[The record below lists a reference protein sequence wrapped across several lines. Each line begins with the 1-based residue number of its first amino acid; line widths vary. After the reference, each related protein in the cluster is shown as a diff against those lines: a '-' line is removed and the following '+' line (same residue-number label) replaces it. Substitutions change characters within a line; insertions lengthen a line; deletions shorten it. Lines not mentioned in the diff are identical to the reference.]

1 MSRKYPEHVL
11 FLTSSSNA
19 LSLEQITSKYPDSG
33 TLITFFQFLLI
44 SLHGL
49 PRHLEFSN
57 GRFPYP
63 RLRARKIPITPYLV
77 QVALFYL
84 VSLLNNIAFGYK
96 IPMPVHIIFRS
107 GGLIV
112 SMVLGYLLSG
122 KRYASFHFPAILL
135 LKLRVNSYTLVQV
148 ASVII
153 VTAGVAITTISA
165 SKPASKASVAQESD
179 APIQFT
185 ATYAIG
191 IAILSVAL
199 IFAGLLGL
207 VQDWTYAKY
216 GRPSTESVRPPK
228 TTNGAAASHQ
238 APKKPDEP
246 SWQESLFYLHFL
258 ALPMFLTV
266 HEDLTAQFH
275 ALHAGPRLVLPLS
288 FSALYRAYPT
298 LSYPLVA
305 NAAPATAATADML
318 MVPTAYF
325 PLLLN
330 TLTQLLC
337 AAGVHRLTGKVSSLT
352 VTLTL
357 VVRKAVSLVISVL
370 LYGGDGKGNTRMWAG
385 AVLVLSGTI
394 GYALGGKPTPRKA
407 HAKDKKE

>member
-1 MSRKYPEHVL
+1 MFDWIATL
-11 FLTSSSNA
+11 GLIFGGCCSNA

-63 RLRARKIPITPYLV
+63 RLKARKIPITPYLV
-77 QVALFYL
+77 QVALFYF

-122 KRYASFHFPAILL
+122 KRY
-135 LKLRVNSYTLVQV
+135 TLVQV

-165 SKPASKASVAQESD
+165 SKPAPKASLARESD

-191 IAILSVAL
+191 IAILSIAL

-216 GRPSTESVRPPK
+216 GRPSPK
-228 TTNGAAASHQ
+228 ATNGAAASQ
-238 APKKPDEP
+238 QTPKKPDEP

-266 HEDLTAQFH
+266 HEDLAAQFR

-288 FSALYRAYPT
+288 LSALHQTYPT

-305 NAAPATAATADML
+305 NVAPATATAATDIL
-318 MVPTAYF
+318 LVPTAYF

-394 GYALGGKPTPRKA
+394 GYALGGKPAPRKA
-407 HAKDKKE
+407 RAKDKKE

>member
-1 MSRKYPEHVL
+1 M
-11 FLTSSSNA
+11 
-19 LSLEQITSKYPDSG
+19 
-33 TLITFFQFLLI
+33 
-44 SLHGL
+44 
-49 PRHLEFSN
+49 HLELSN

-63 RLRARKIPITPYLV
+63 RLKARKIPITPYLV
-77 QVALFYL
+77 QVALFYF

-122 KRYASFHFPAILL
+122 KRY
-135 LKLRVNSYTLVQV
+135 TLVQV

-165 SKPASKASVAQESD
+165 SKPAPKASLARESD

-191 IAILSVAL
+191 IAILSIAL

-216 GRPSTESVRPPK
+216 GRPSPK
-228 TTNGAAASHQ
+228 ATNGAAASSQ

-266 HEDLTAQFH
+266 HEDLTAQFR

-288 FSALYRAYPT
+288 LSALYRAYPT

-305 NAAPATAATADML
+305 NAAPATATAAAADIL
-318 MVPTAYF
+318 LVPTAYF

-394 GYALGGKPTPRKA
+394 GYALGGKPAPRKA
-407 HAKDKKE
+407 HPKDKKE